1 MTTRAPLDDFETAL
15 LTELRTVVAA
25 SDGQQ
30 VRPRHR
36 KRIAVLAAAVAAAVV
51 AIAVTLGLDATR
63 PSPAYAV
70 ADTGAGDIV
79 VTITRL
85 DDAKGLEQALAE
97 HGIKAEVDYDA
108 ELFQAEDD
116 TASDPDS
123 FVAGLPVDPCQ
134 EGDEFPVQTQNTGD
148 EFVITIDGDSVL
160 PDALLSITTTGDLD
174 GPAGLAVSYT
184 ATLLITSAQRAWR
197 GQDARGRPG
206 ARGRGPS
213 RGSPDVRAGYEPG

>member
-15 LTELRTVVAA
+15 LAELRTVVAA
-25 SDGQQ
+25 ADVQEP
-30 VRPRHR
+30 RPRPR
-36 KRIAVLAAAVAAAVV
+36 RRMAALAAAAVVAVV
-51 AIAVTLGLDATR
+51 AIAVTLGVVATR

-70 ADTGAGDIV
+70 EHTGAGDIV

-85 DDAKGLEQALAE
+85 DDAEGLEQALAE
-97 HGIKAEVDYDA
+97 HGIEAEVDYDA
-108 ELFQAEDD
+108 ELFQREDD

-134 EGDEFPVQTQNTGD
+134 EGDEFPVRTQNTGD

-160 PDALLSITTTGDLD
+160 PDALLSITTTGELD

-184 ATLLITSAQRAWR
+184 VSC
-197 GQDARGRPG
+197 
-206 ARGRGPS
+206 
-213 RGSPDVRAGYEPG
+213 

>member
-70 ADTGAGDIV
+70 ADSGAGDIV

-97 HGIKAEVDYDA
+97 HGIKAQVDYDA

-123 FVAGLPVDPCQ
+123 FLAGLPVDPCQ

-160 PDALLSITTTGDLD
+160 PDALLSITTTGDLA

-184 ATLLITSAQRAWR
+184 ASC
-197 GQDARGRPG
+197 
-206 ARGRGPS
+206 
-213 RGSPDVRAGYEPG
+213 